1 MSLAVARIASQV
13 VSGVEVARAW
23 SAALARNGGERARI
37 ARRASAYAGPQSM
50 GSGQV
55 AGGVKRSGQRYQEEN
70 YQRDEYGQRYRN
82 GDGHSAAQ
90 QVRQRERMTCGCRL
104 LAENGRAGG
113 TVARFPRAG
122 RRVPDACRRL
132 TRDANP
138 VFDPPSPGQPGC

>member
-90 QVRQRERMTCGCRL
+90 QVRQRALKEP
-104 LAENGRAGG
+104 GRDEQDDQD
-113 TVARFPRAG
+113 
-122 RRVPDACRRL
+122 DAA
-132 TRDANP
+132 DNE
-138 VFDPPSPGQPGC
+138 PSVSGN